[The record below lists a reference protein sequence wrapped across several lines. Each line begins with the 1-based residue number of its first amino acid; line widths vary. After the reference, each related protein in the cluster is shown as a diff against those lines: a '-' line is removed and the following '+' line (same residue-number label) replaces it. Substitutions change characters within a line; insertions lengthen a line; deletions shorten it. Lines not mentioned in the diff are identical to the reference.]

1 MKSVALALLALFAQ
15 RLLGLPGLPS
25 WSSEIL
31 LPMALIVAMSLNHHE
46 PTRRWPYE
54 ALLLGLGW
62 DAVLEPVVGPGGIA
76 WSAAALCFSAA
87 ARLVAD
93 RSPKAWVGFGAIGA
107 VVVLVVQ
114 RLAMLPLGL
123 GTSWNLPSMI
133 RTVLFTALWCG
144 AVGTIAGL
152 DLPKH
157 WRAFRARTL
166 R

>member
-1 MKSVALALLALFAQ
+1 MKYIGLALLALFFQ
-15 RLLGLPGLPS
+15 RLLGMPGLPP
-25 WSSEIL
+25 WSAEIL
-31 LPMALIVAMSLNHHE
+31 LPMALIVAMSLKRHE
-46 PTRRWPYE
+46 RHWPYE

-76 WSAAALCFSAA
+76 WSAAALCLSAV

-93 RSPKAWVGFGAIGA
+93 RSPKSWAGFGAIGA
-107 VVVLVVQ
+107 VVVVAVQ
-114 RLAMLPLGL
+114 HLAMLPLGL
-123 GTSWNLPSMI
+123 GTSWNLPSTI

-144 AVGTIAGL
+144 AIGTLSVL

-157 WRAFRARTL
+157 WRAYRVRKL

>member
-1 MKSVALALLALFAQ
+1 MKTAALALLALFAQ
-15 RLLGLPGLPS
+15 RLLGIPGLPS

-31 LPMALIVAMSLNHHE
+31 LPMALIVAMSLKRRE
-46 PTRRWPYE
+46 RRWPYE

-76 WSAAALCFSAA
+76 WSAAALCLSAA
-87 ARLVAD
+87 SRLVAD
-93 RSPKAWVGFGAIGA
+93 RSPRAWVGFGAVGT

-133 RTVLFTALWCG
+133 RTVLFTGLWCG
-144 AVGTIAGL
+144 VVGAVSTL
-152 DLPKH
+152 ELQKH
-157 WRAFRARTL
+157 WHAYRARKL

>member
-15 RLLGLPGLPS
+15 RLLGFSGLPA

-31 LPMALIVAMSLNHHE
+31 LPMVLIVAMSLRRHE
-46 PTRRWPYE
+46 RQWPYE

-76 WSAAALCFSAA
+76 WSAAALCLSAA

-93 RSPKAWVGFGAIGA
+93 RSPKAWVGFGAVGT

-114 RLAMLPLGL
+114 WLALLPLGL
-123 GTSWNLPSMI
+123 GTSWNPPSML

-144 AVGTIAGL
+144 AVATISTL
-152 DLPKH
+152 DLPTH
-157 WRAFRARTL
+157 WRAYRARKL

>member
-1 MKSVALALLALFAQ
+1 VKYFGLALLALFVQ
-15 RLLGLPGLPS
+15 RLLGMPSLPP
-25 WSSEIL
+25 WSAEIL
-31 LPMALIVAMSLNHHE
+31 LPMALIVAMSQKGHE
-46 PTRRWPYE
+46 RHWPYE
-54 ALLLGLGW
+54 AMLLGLGW

-76 WSAAALCFSAA
+76 WSAAALCLFAV

-93 RSPKAWVGFGAIGA
+93 RSPKSWAGFGAIGA
-107 VVVLVVQ
+107 VVVLAVQ

-144 AVGTIAGL
+144 FVGAISTL
-152 DLPKH
+152 DLQKH
-157 WRAFRARTL
+157 WHAYRARKL

>member
-15 RLLGLPGLPS
+15 RLLGFPGLPS

-31 LPMALIVAMSLNHHE
+31 LPMALIVAMSLKSRERH
-46 PTRRWPYE
+46 WPYE

-76 WSAAALCFSAA
+76 WSAAALCLSAA

-93 RSPKAWVGFGAIGA
+93 RSPKAWLGFGAVGT

-114 RLAMLPLGL
+114 RLALLPLGL
-123 GTSWNLPSMI
+123 GTSWNPPSML

-144 AVGTIAGL
+144 AVGIISTL
-152 DLPKH
+152 DLPSQ
-157 WRAFRARTL
+157 WRAYRARRL

>member
-1 MKSVALALLALFAQ
+1 MMKTIGLALLALFVQ
-15 RLLGLPGLPS
+15 RLLGMPGLPP
-25 WSSEIL
+25 WPAEIL
-31 LPMALIVAMSLNHHE
+31 LPMALIVAMSLKPHE
-46 PTRRWPYE
+46 RHWPYE
-54 ALLLGLGW
+54 ALLLGLAW

-76 WSAAALCFSAA
+76 WSAAALCLFAV

-93 RSPKAWVGFGAIGA
+93 RSPKSWAGCGAIGA
-107 VVVLVVQ
+107 AVVLVMH

-123 GTSWNLPSMI
+123 GVSWNLPSII

-144 AVGTIAGL
+144 AIGTLSVL

-157 WRAFRARTL
+157 WHAYRVRKL

>member
-31 LPMALIVAMSLNHHE
+31 LPMALIVAMSLKRHE
-46 PTRRWPYE
+46 RQWPYG

-76 WSAAALCFSAA
+76 WSAAALCLSAA
-87 ARLVAD
+87 SRLVAD
-93 RSPKAWVGFGAIGA
+93 RSPKAWVGFGAVGT

-114 RLAMLPLGL
+114 WFALLPLGL
-123 GTSWNLPSMI
+123 GTSWNPPSML

-144 AVGTIAGL
+144 AVGTISRL
-152 DLPKH
+152 DLPTH
-157 WRAFRARTL
+157 WRAYRARRL

>member
-1 MKSVALALLALFAQ
+1 MKYFGLALLALFVQ
-15 RLLGLPGLPS
+15 RLLGMPGLPP
-25 WSSEIL
+25 WSAEIL
-31 LPMALIVAMSLNHHE
+31 LPMALIVAMSLKGHE
-46 PTRRWPYE
+46 RHWPYE

-76 WSAAALCFSAA
+76 WSAAALCLFAV

-93 RSPKAWVGFGAIGA
+93 RSPRSWAGFGAIGA
-107 VVVLVVQ
+107 AVFLVIRHFAV
-114 RLAMLPLGL
+114 LPLGL
-123 GTSWNLPSMI
+123 GISWNLLSMI

-144 AVGTIAGL
+144 AIGTLSTL

-157 WRAFRARTL
+157 WRAYRVRKL

>member
-1 MKSVALALLALFAQ
+1 MKTAALVLLALFAQ
-15 RLLGLPGLPS
+15 RLLGIPGLPS
-25 WSSEIL
+25 WSSEVL
-31 LPMALIVAMSLNHHE
+31 LPMALVVAMSLKRRE
-46 PTRRWPYE
+46 RRWPYE

-76 WSAAALCFSAA
+76 WSAAALCLSAA
-87 ARLVAD
+87 SRLVAD
-93 RSPKAWVGFGAIGA
+93 RSPRAWVGFGAVGT

-114 RLAMLPLGL
+114 RLALLPLGL

-144 AVGTIAGL
+144 VVGAISTL
-152 DLPKH
+152 HLQKH
-157 WRAFRARTL
+157 WHAYRARKL

>member
-1 MKSVALALLALFAQ
+1 MKYFGLALLTLFVQ
-15 RLLGLPGLPS
+15 RLLGMPGLPP
-25 WSSEIL
+25 WSAEIL
-31 LPMALIVAMSLNHHE
+31 LPMALIVAMSLKGHE
-46 PTRRWPYE
+46 RHWPYE

-76 WSAAALCFSAA
+76 WSAAALCLFAV

-93 RSPKAWVGFGAIGA
+93 RSPISWAGFGAIGTA
-107 VVVLVVQ
+107 VFLVV
-114 RLAMLPLGL
+114 RHLAMLPLGL
-123 GTSWNLPSMI
+123 GISWNLLSMI

-144 AVGTIAGL
+144 AIGTLLTL

-157 WRAFRARTL
+157 WRAYRVRKL

>member
-1 MKSVALALLALFAQ
+1 MKYFGLALLALFVQ
-15 RLLGLPGLPS
+15 RLLGMPGLPP
-25 WSSEIL
+25 WSAEIL
-31 LPMALIVAMSLNHHE
+31 LPMALIVAMSLKGHE
-46 PTRRWPYE
+46 RHWPYE

-76 WSAAALCFSAA
+76 WSAAALCLLAV

-93 RSPKAWVGFGAIGA
+93 RSPKSWAAFGAIGA
-107 VVVLVVQ
+107 AVFLVVQ

-123 GTSWNLPSMI
+123 GISWNLPSMI

-144 AVGTIAGL
+144 AVGTVSSL
-152 DLPKH
+152 DLPNR
-157 WRAFRARTL
+157 WRAYRVRKL

>member
-1 MKSVALALLALFAQ
+1 MKYFGLALLAIFVQ
-15 RLLGLPGLPS
+15 RLFGMPGLPP
-25 WSSEIL
+25 WLAEIL
-31 LPMALIVAMSLNHHE
+31 LPMALIVAVSLKGRERH
-46 PTRRWPYE
+46 WPYE

-76 WSAAALCFSAA
+76 WSAAALCLLAV

-93 RSPKAWVGFGAIGA
+93 RSPKSWAGFGAIGA

-123 GTSWNLPSMI
+123 GISWNLPSMI

-144 AVGTIAGL
+144 AVGTVSSL

-157 WRAFRARTL
+157 WRAYRVRKL

>member
-1 MKSVALALLALFAQ
+1 MKTAALALLALFAQ
-15 RLLGLPGLPS
+15 RLLGIPGLPS

-31 LPMALIVAMSLNHHE
+31 LPMALIVAMSLKRRE
-46 PTRRWPYE
+46 RRWPYE

-76 WSAAALCFSAA
+76 WSAAALCLSAA
-87 ARLVAD
+87 SRLVAD
-93 RSPKAWVGFGAIGA
+93 RSPRAWVGFGAVGT

-144 AVGTIAGL
+144 VVGAISTL
-152 DLPKH
+152 DLQKH
-157 WRAFRARTL
+157 WHAYRARKL

>member
-1 MKSVALALLALFAQ
+1 MKKAALVLLALFAQ
-15 RLLGLPGLPS
+15 RLLGFPGLPS

-31 LPMALIVAMSLNHHE
+31 LPMALIVAMSLKSRERH
-46 PTRRWPYE
+46 WPYE

-76 WSAAALCFSAA
+76 WSAAALCLSAA
-87 ARLVAD
+87 SRLVGD
-93 RSPKAWVGFGAIGA
+93 RSPRAWVGFGAVGTI
-107 VVVLVVQ
+107 VVLVVQ
-114 RLAMLPLGL
+114 RLALLPLGL

-144 AVGTIAGL
+144 AIGTVSTL

-157 WRAFRARTL
+157 WHAYRVRKL

>member
-1 MKSVALALLALFAQ
+1 MKYFGLALLAIFVQ
-15 RLLGLPGLPS
+15 RLFGMPGLPP
-25 WSSEIL
+25 WLAEIL
-31 LPMALIVAMSLNHHE
+31 LPMALIVAVSLKGRERH
-46 PTRRWPYE
+46 WPYE

-76 WSAAALCFSAA
+76 WSAVALCLLAV

-93 RSPKAWVGFGAIGA
+93 RSPKSWAGFGAIGA

-123 GTSWNLPSMI
+123 GISWNLPSMI

-144 AVGTIAGL
+144 AVGTVSSF

-157 WRAFRARTL
+157 WRAYRVRKL

>member
-1 MKSVALALLALFAQ
+1 MKTAALALLALFAQ

-31 LPMALIVAMSLNHHE
+31 LPMALIVAMSLKRRE
-46 PTRRWPYE
+46 RRWPYE

-76 WSAAALCFSAA
+76 WSAAALCLSAA
-87 ARLVAD
+87 SRLVAD
-93 RSPKAWVGFGAIGA
+93 RSPRAWVGFGAVGT

-114 RLAMLPLGL
+114 RLALLPLGL

-133 RTVLFTALWCG
+133 RIVLFTALWCG
-144 AVGTIAGL
+144 VIGAVSTL
-152 DLPKH
+152 DLQKH
-157 WRAFRARTL
+157 WHAYRARKL